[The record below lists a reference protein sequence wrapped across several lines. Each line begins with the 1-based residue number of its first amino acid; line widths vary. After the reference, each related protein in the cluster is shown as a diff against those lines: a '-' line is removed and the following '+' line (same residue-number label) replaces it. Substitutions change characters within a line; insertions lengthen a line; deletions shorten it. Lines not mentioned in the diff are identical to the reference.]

1 MKYSDLS
8 PNEQEFLDLLH
19 EAEQRSPAEYIS
31 IIALLGS
38 MKSEVS
44 DMLLEFASRYTHGDF
59 KRAIKVVREV
69 QRDHPEYAS
78 HWEPAVTFIRRYW
91 LRRVTV

>member
-8 PNEQEFLDLLH
+8 PNEQEFLNLLH

-44 DMLLEFASRYTHGDF
+44 DKSLNLQAGILTAISRG
-59 KRAIKVVREV
+59 RSR
-69 QRDHPEYAS
+69 
-78 HWEPAVTFIRRYW
+78 
-91 LRRVTV
+91 